1 MLKLSRGVKVVQVKN
16 SWPQHAPAAF
26 AFRGYNLTNL
36 GRTPEL
42 LAHPAYGP
50 IVERHL
56 RFAQTIHSDHTHRK
70 TDLLGRVR
78 EKRES
83 TLDTFSEDIALIIAV
98 EMAQLELLD
107 QFFGVDYRRARL
119 ALGYSLGEIT
129 ALVAGGT
136 FVVEQ
141 VLPPLAAMADDCAEL
156 AHGVTMGIL
165 FSRGTELP
173 MTKVQQMCV
182 EITSD
187 GNGVLAISSFLSPNT
202 VLLLGQGPTLDRF
215 KARLP
220 ELGGRTNLRKVEGS
234 WPPLHT
240 PILWQRNI
248 SNRAGVMMQNMPG
261 GLTTPSPTVLSLV
274 TGRPSYNDFN
284 SREMLVRWL
293 DHPQRLWDGVCE
305 ILNLGI
311 ETVVHVGPDPNL
323 VVATFKRLSDNVTA
337 QTAAATIAGWG
348 KRSVSL
354 LARRAWLTPIL
365 SSRAVLLR
373 APYVAQ
379 IILEDWLMEQE
390 VK

>member
-1 MLKLSRGVKVVQVKN
+1 MKN
-16 SWPQHAPAAF
+16 PWHQPLAAAF

-42 LAHPAYGP
+42 LEHPAYGP

-56 RFAQTIHSDHTHRK
+56 RLAQMIHSECTHRS
-70 TDLLGRVR
+70 TDLVARVR
-78 EKRES
+78 ERRES
-83 TLDTFSEDIALIIAV
+83 TIDTFSEDIALIIAV

-107 QFFGVDYRRARL
+107 QFFGIDYREARL

-129 ALVAGGT
+129 ALVAGGV

-141 VLPPLAAMADDCAEL
+141 VLPPLAAMADDCAAL
-156 AHGVTMGIL
+156 ARDVTMGIL
-165 FSRGTELP
+165 FSRGAELP
-173 MTKVQQMCV
+173 AATVHKMCV
-182 EITSD
+182 EITSE
-187 GNGVLAISSFLSPNT
+187 GNGVLAVSSYLAPNAM
-202 VLLLGQGPTLDRF
+202 LLLGQGTTLDRF
-215 KARLP
+215 KQRVP
-220 ELGGRTNLRKVEGS
+220 TDLGGRINLRKVDGV

-240 PILWQRNI
+240 PILWQNNI
-248 SNRAGVMMQNMPG
+248 TNRAGVMIQGMHG
-261 GLTTPSPTVLSLV
+261 GLTTPSPAVLSLV
-274 TGRPSYNDFN
+274 TGKTSYTDYN

-305 ILNLGI
+305 ILSQGI

-323 VVATFKRLSDNVTA
+323 VVATFKRLSDNVKAQETA
-337 QTAAATIAGWG
+337 TFARWG
-348 KRSVSL
+348 KQAVSL

-379 IILEDWLMEQE
+379 IILEDWLLEQE